1 MSCLGRDY
9 DVAVP
14 VSVLKCQEVLRV
26 SSSLAPPS
34 LSSECARSSMLEG
47 ERRGTA
53 GGQPSHPSEGCPAPA
68 KRCPEVLTELPEDPR
83 A

>member
-34 LSSECARSSMLEG
+34 LSSECARSSMLEV
-47 ERRGTA
+47 RG
-53 GGQPSHPSEGCPAPA
+53 GGLQEVNPVIPVKAVLHQLRDAQ
-68 KRCPEVLTELPEDPR
+68 RC
-83 A
+83 

>member
-47 ERRGTA
+47 ERRGL
-53 GGQPSHPSEGCPAPA
+53 GGVVIPVSCPAPA